1 MQKRVLGVVL
11 NLVQNHLR
19 AVTVEDKE
27 KLDQAKVF
35 LQFNKRA
42 LNVVEK
48 ENKLLIPVMDA
59 MG

>member
-1 MQKRVLGVVL
+1 MVL